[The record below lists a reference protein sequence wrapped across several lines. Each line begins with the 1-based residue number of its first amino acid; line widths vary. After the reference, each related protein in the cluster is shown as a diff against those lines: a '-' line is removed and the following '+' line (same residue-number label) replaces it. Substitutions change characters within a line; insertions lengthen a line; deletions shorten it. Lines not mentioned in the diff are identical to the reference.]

1 MIQTVTG
8 AIDKK
13 DLGIALPHEHI
24 LIDMT
29 KCVDI
34 TGNENKFFR
43 EKITNKNR
51 FRVYSDPYAILDN
64 ALIDNDKIATKELE
78 LFKSFGGNTIVDCT
92 PDEIGRNPIKLKKL
106 SQKTGVNIVM
116 GCGHYYN
123 KTHSEK
129 TKNSSIKDFAEEMRK
144 DLTVGVNG
152 TGIKAGLIGEIGTSA
167 VISESERKV
176 LHAAG
181 IVSGEL
187 DKAVHIHTDLYT
199 ENGYEIVKV
208 LKEEGARENRICIDH
223 IDVLIRPEYI
233 YKLLDLGVYIE
244 FDNFGKE
251 FYVNKERRFAY
262 DLERVKILKEIIDKG
277 YEKQVFI
284 TNDICL
290 KTMLATYGGNGYA
303 HVLNAVKFMLLEE
316 GVSEK
321 TFNRIMTE
329 NVREF
334 LD

>member
-29 KCVDI
+29 NCVNI
-34 TGNENKFFR
+34 TGNEPKIFN
-43 EKITNKNR
+43 EKITVANR
-51 FRVYSDPYAILDN
+51 YAVYQDPYAILDN
-64 ALIDNDKIATKELE
+64 ALIESDKVAIDELN
-78 LFKSFGGNTIVDCT
+78 LFKKFGGKTIVDCT
-92 PDEIGRNPIKLKKL
+92 PDEIGRDPIKLKEI
-106 SQKTGVNIVM
+106 SQKTGINIVM

-123 KTHSEK
+123 MTHSEK

-144 DLTVGVNG
+144 DLTIGACG
-152 TGIKAGLIGEIGTSA
+152 TDIKAGLIGEVGTSA
-167 VISESERKV
+167 MISDSERKV
-176 LHAAG
+176 VHAAG

-187 DKAVHIHTDLYT
+187 DKAVHVHTDLYT
-199 ENGYEIVKV
+199 ENGYEIVKI
-208 LKEEGARENRICIDH
+208 LTSEGAKVNRICIDH

-233 YKLLDLGVYIE
+233 YGLLDLGIYIE

-251 FYVNKERRFAY
+251 FYVNKERRFVY
-262 DLERVKILKEIIDKG
+262 DLERVKMIKDIVKKG
-277 YEKQVFI
+277 YENQILI

-290 KTMLATYGGNGYA
+290 KTMLTTYGGNGYA
-303 HVLNAVKFMLLEE
+303 HVINPVKKMLIEE
-316 GVSEK
+316 GISEK
-321 TFNRIMTE
+321 TFEKIMTE
-329 NVREF
+329 NVAKF